1 MDGSSRK
8 QLQVAG
14 LVGLGL
20 AAGVGGYFVFKP
32 KAPAVVPAV
41 TPSTGGGTGTGASG
55 ATSTTG
61 TGSPAATPPNL
72 QIVSV
77 SVGVV
82 G

>member
-41 TPSTGGGTGTGASG
+41 TPSTGGGAGTGG
-55 ATSTTG
+55 TTSTTG